1 MQQLAG
7 ANKKRKRTGSVDAFP
22 IVNGIIMLVIVV
34 ITLYPVLN
42 TLAIS
47 LNDGTDALRGGIY
60 LWPRKFT
67 WKNYITVL
75 QNSYRNSAGTGCKR
89 DSGVCCQQKKISV

>member
-22 IVNGIIMLVIVV
+22 IVTGIIMLVIVV

-47 LNDGTDALRGGIY
+47 IKRWHGCIAWRNLSVAEKIYMEKLYHGIAE
-60 LWPRKFT
+60 R
-67 WKNYITVL
+67 
-75 QNSYRNSAGTGCKR
+75 
-89 DSGVCCQQKKISV
+89 

>member
-42 TLAIS
+42 TLIHDLAVS
-47 LNDGTDALRGGIY
+47 
-60 LWPRKFT
+60 
-67 WKNYITVL
+67 
-75 QNSYRNSAGTGCKR
+75 KR
-89 DSGVCCQQKKISV
+89 MP